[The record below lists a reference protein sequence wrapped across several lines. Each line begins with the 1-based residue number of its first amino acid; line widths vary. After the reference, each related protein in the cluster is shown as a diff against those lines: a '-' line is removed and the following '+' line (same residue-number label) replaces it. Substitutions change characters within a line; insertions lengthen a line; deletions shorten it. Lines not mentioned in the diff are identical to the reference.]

1 MTKRQK
7 FFSALKRFFKNV
19 FTKNIRFKV
28 IALVFAL
35 LLWGYVLAIENPEYT
50 KRVRDVEISITG
62 EDSLNARGL
71 MLVTRDTGTTDVDVL
86 CRVSKHSELDESRV
100 SAFVDLSD
108 RTISLD
114 RDEDSKTITLEVQ
127 TKIASD
133 YGTVQGVSVST
144 VELTVARLSSRS
156 NIRVNAKTEGSLPEG
171 FIYELPSNLTIS
183 IRGQK
188 SEIDR
193 ISRGEVTVNLSSFAV
208 NDPETLS
215 GTYDLILP
223 VQFYDSANQRLDDI
237 VTSDGETVT
246 TNVRVQIRACKVVEI
261 VPTVE
266 TDEEF
271 DALYTY
277 TCTPAQKSIVLY
289 GDYAV
294 ISRIDEIRTESVF
307 PQSEEGEERMFVDLI
322 IPAGAD
328 TDRSQPGSITVLLQV
343 KERSDIQ
350 EYEIPIN
357 YSKIKDRLALTDA
370 APMWVTVQV
379 SGKARAMQSFDPAK
393 ITATVNLQNFGAG
406 TYEIPIEI
414 RFSGDTDAYRIEPL
428 ERSVTI
434 ELVNVTTG
442 PEGSE

>member
-7 FFSALKRFFKNV
+7 FFSALKRFFKNI
-19 FTKNIRFKV
+19 FTKNIRLKI

-35 LLWGYVLAIENPEYT
+35 LLWGYVLAIENPEYV

-86 CRVSKHSELDESRV
+86 CRISKHSELDESRV

-108 RTISLD
+108 RAISLD

-133 YGTVQGVSVST
+133 YGTVQGVTVGT

-156 NIRVNAKTEGSLPEG
+156 NIRVSAKTEGELPEG
-171 FIYELPSNLTIS
+171 FVYELPSNLAIS

-223 VQFYDSANQRLDDI
+223 VQFYDSANRRLDDI
-237 VTSDGETVT
+237 VTSDGESVT
-246 TNVRVQIRACKVVEI
+246 TNVRVHIRACKVVDIEPAI
-261 VPTVE
+261 E

-271 DALYTY
+271 NMLYSCD
-277 TCTPAQKSIVLY
+277 CTPSQKSIVLY
-289 GDYAV
+289 GDRAV
-294 ISRIDEIRTESVF
+294 LDRIDVIRTESVF
-307 PQSEEGEERMFVDLI
+307 PQAAEGEERMLVELI
-322 IPAGAD
+322 IPGGVEI
-328 TDRSQPGSITVLLQV
+328 DRTQSATITVLLQV
-343 KERSDIQ
+343 SERSDIQ
-350 EYEIPIN
+350 EFEIPIN
-357 YSKIKDRLALTDA
+357 YTKIKDRLALTDS
-370 APMWVTVQV
+370 APLWVTVQV
-379 SGKARAMQSFDPAK
+379 SGKARAMQSFDPNK

-406 TYEIPIEI
+406 VYEIPIEI
-414 RFSGDTDAYRIEPL
+414 RFSGDTNLYRIEPL
-428 ERSVTI
+428 ERSVKI
-434 ELVNVTTG
+434 ELVDVTANT
-442 PEGSE
+442 EGNE

>member
-7 FFSALKRFFKNV
+7 FFSALKQFFKNV
-19 FTKNIRFKV
+19 FTKNIKFKV

-35 LLWGYVLAIENPEYT
+35 LLWGYVLAIENPEYV
-50 KRVRDVEISITG
+50 KRVRDVEITITG

-71 MLVTRDTGTTDVDVL
+71 MLVTRDTGTTDIDVL
-86 CRVSKHSELDESRV
+86 CRISKHSELDLSRV

-127 TKIASD
+127 TKVASD
-133 YGTVQGVSVST
+133 YGTVQGVSVGT

-156 NIRVNAKTEGSLPEG
+156 NIRVNAKTEGELPEG
-171 FIYELPSNLTIS
+171 FVYELPSNLTIS

-223 VQFYDSANQRLDDI
+223 VQFYDSANKRLDDI
-237 VTSDGETVT
+237 VTSDGESVT
-246 TNVRVQIRACKVVEI
+246 TNVRVHIRACRVVDIE
-261 VPTVE
+261 PTIE
-266 TDEEF
+266 ADEEF
-271 DALYTY
+271 SALYAC

-289 GDYAV
+289 GDRAV
-294 ISRIDEIRTESVF
+294 LDRIDVIRTEPIF
-307 PQSEEGEERMFVDLI
+307 PQSVEGEERMLVDLI
-322 IPAGAD
+322 IPNGVEI
-328 TDRSQPGSITVLLQV
+328 DRTQLGSITVLLQV
-343 KERSDIQ
+343 SERSDIQ
-350 EYEIPIN
+350 EFEIPIS
-357 YSKIKDRLALTDA
+357 YTKIKDRIGLTDS

-379 SGKARAMQSFDPAK
+379 SGKARAMQSFDPSK
-393 ITATVNLQNFGAG
+393 ITASVNLQNFGTG

-414 RFSGDTDAYRIEPL
+414 RFSGDADVYRIEPL
-428 ERSVTI
+428 QRSVKI
-434 ELVNVTTG
+434 ELINVAAG
-442 PEGSE
+442 QEGNE